1 MLILAVIGF
10 GALCGWLASMLLGRG
25 SRLDGRA
32 LVAGLLG
39 SFVGGLIFSLLAG
52 DGLDLRPSGI
62 IGSILGAVIIL
73 AIWGAV
79 DGRRTA

>member
-1 MLILAVIGF
+1 MLILAIIGF

-25 SRLDGRA
+25 TRVDGRA

-52 DGLDLRPSGI
+52 DGLDLRPSGL
-62 IGSILGAVIIL
+62 IGSFLGAVIIL

-79 DGRRTA
+79 EGRRTA

>member
-1 MLILAVIGF
+1 LLILAIIGL

-25 SRLDGRA
+25 TRLDGRA

-52 DGLDLRPSGI
+52 DGLDLRPSGL

-73 AIWGAV
+73 AVWGVV